1 MLRRSAPSTN
11 SQFDDTPPAGV
22 YSQSPSLAPGQG
34 AVSSTSPSSSSSSNP
49 GPAIPSLSIHSDTGA
64 SVQMK
69 GSTSIGI
76 RISDAEAGLDSR
88 SESESANSLYGSG
101 SSSSS
106 ASAAGIPLGSF
117 AGIAMGG
124 PAPSLQALGKTIATV
139 FGAGLF
145 LYLFSG
151 DLGYPVLVLTITA
164 CGLLF
169 AKYLCDWLL
178 EKDVGTHEMRA
189 VSEPIREGSQGFLRE
204 MYGSISRIAGVVCV
218 VIFLSYQLRPESMHG
233 GINNLGSST
242 LGLICT
248 LSFMIGAGC
257 SAAAGYVSM
266 WVAAQSN
273 IRVCSAARR
282 GYMEALIICFRG
294 GAFSAILV
302 LALCVTGV
310 TVLHTTLSLMFVT
323 DRTMSASPTAVTHA
337 DIPMLCVGYGFGA
350 SFVALFMQLGGGI
363 YTKAADVG
371 ADMVGKIE
379 AGIPEDDPRNP
390 AVIADLVGD
399 MVGDCVGSS
408 ADIFESI
415 AAEIIGAMI
424 LAGSLSNEA
433 RLTNPLAFIYFPVM
447 VHAFDI
453 AVSSIGILS
462 LGDGRGVS
470 GSHTETDPMK
480 ILKKGYT
487 LSISL
492 AAVGFVILTRWLLYV
507 PDAPWAW
514 LHYLGAGAVGMLT
527 SYVFVLST
535 QYYTDYQF
543 EPVRSIAAASVTGHG
558 TNIIQGVAVGMT
570 STAIPV
576 LMVSVAVIAAYWLGR
591 TSGLGAGHSAGLLGT
606 AVSTMGMLSSA
617 GYVLA
622 MNNYGPIADNAG
634 GIAEMSQQPESV
646 RDSTDRLDAC
656 GNVTKAITKGYSI
669 GSAAMACFLLFGALM
684 DEFTAFAGVPMHS
697 VDIAVPEVLVG
708 GLLGVMMI
716 FYFTGLA
723 VSAVGRT
730 AGEVVKEVRRQF
742 QENPGIMEF
751 KTKPNYHACVTI
763 VTRAAL
769 REMRFPGLLTV
780 CMPIT
785 VGLVF
790 RVIGE
795 YTDRP
800 LLGAECLLSFLMLGT
815 VSGILMAL
823 FLDNVGGAWDNAKKY
838 VELGNFGG
846 KGSEAHKAAVTGDTV
861 GDPFKDTAGPSLHVV
876 IKLLST
882 TILVLGPLFVGR
894 QKAAE

>member
-1 MLRRSAPSTN
+1 MLGRHVA
-11 SQFDDTPPAGV
+11 
-22 YSQSPSLAPGQG
+22 
-34 AVSSTSPSSSSSSNP
+34 AVF
-49 GPAIPSLSIHSDTGA
+49 
-64 SVQMK
+64 SV
-69 GSTSIGI
+69 GFV
-76 RISDAEAGLDSR
+76 LHF
-88 SESESANSLYGSG
+88 
-101 SSSSS
+101 
-106 ASAAGIPLGSF
+106 F
-117 AGIAMGG
+117 A
-124 PAPSLQALGKTIATV
+124 
-139 FGAGLF
+139 
-145 LYLFSG
+145 G
-151 DLGYPVLVLTITA
+151 DLGLPLLVLTITT
-164 CGLLF
+164 CGLF
-169 AKYLCDWLL
+169 FSKYLCDWLL
-178 EKDVGTHEMRA
+178 EKDVGTPEMRA
-189 VSEPIREGSQGFLRE
+189 VSEPIREGSQAFLRE
-204 MYGSISRIAGVVCV
+204 MYGAISKIAAVVCV
-218 VIFLSYQLRPESMHG
+218 VIFASYQLRPSSMHG
-233 GINNLGSST
+233 GINNLGNVT
-242 LGLICT
+242 LGLIGT
-248 LSFMIGAGC
+248 VSFVLGAGC

-273 IRVCSAARR
+273 IRVASAARR

-302 LALCVTGV
+302 LAMCVAGV
-310 TVLHTTLSLMFVT
+310 TVLHTTLSLLFVT
-323 DRTMSASPTAVTHA
+323 DRSLAAYGAGSVGGPEASAAVTPA
-337 DIPMLCVGYGFGA
+337 DIPLLCVGYGFGA
-350 SFVALFMQLGGGI
+350 SMVALFMQLGGGI

-379 AGIPEDDPRNP
+379 QGIPEDDPRNP

-424 LAGSLSNEA
+424 LSGVLCSEA
-433 RLTNPLAFIYFPVM
+433 RLLSAQSFIYFPVM

-453 AVSSIGILS
+453 AVSSLGVLS
-462 LGDGRGVS
+462 LGDGRGVTTL
-470 GSHTETDPMK
+470 HTEMDPMK
-480 ILKKGYT
+480 ILKKGYV

-492 AAVGFVILTRWLLYV
+492 AAVGFVVLSRWLLFV
-507 PDAPWAW
+507 PEAPWAW
-514 LHYLGAGAVGMLT
+514 VHFLGCGAVGMLT
-527 SYVFVLST
+527 SYVFILST
-535 QYYTDYQF
+535 QYNTDYQYP
-543 EPVRSIAAASVTGHG
+543 PVQSIAAASLTGHG

-570 STAIPV
+570 STAVPV
-576 LMVSVAVIAAYWLGR
+576 LMVSVAVITAYWLGR
-591 TSGLGAGHSAGLLGT
+591 TSGLGAGHNAGLLGT

-634 GIAEMSQQPESV
+634 GIAEMSQQPEAV
-646 RDSTDRLDAC
+646 RDATDRLDAC

-697 VDIAVPEVLVG
+697 VDIATPEVLVG
-708 GLLGVMMI
+708 GLLGVMMV

-730 AGEVVKEVRRQF
+730 AGEVVREVRRQF
-742 QENPGIMEF
+742 KEKPGIMEF
-751 KTKPNYHACVTI
+751 KAKPDYHACVAI

-780 CMPIT
+780 CMPVA
-785 VGLVF
+785 VGILF
-790 RVIGE
+790 RFVGE
-795 YTDRP
+795 ATGRP
-800 LLGAECLLSFLMLGT
+800 LLGAECLLSFLMFGT

-838 VELGNFGG
+838 VELGHFGG

-894 QKAAE
+894 QG